1 MKRYR
6 LWRKDGSYEVAV
18 GHNKAEA
25 KERAVFITKVIKEDE
40 ITNVTV
46 ACNV

>member
-18 GHNKAEA
+18 GHSKQDA
-25 KERAVFITKVIKEDE
+25 KERAVFISKVIKEDE
-40 ITNVTV
+40 IKSITV

>member
-18 GHNKAEA
+18 GHSKQDARD
-25 KERAVFITKVIKEDE
+25 RATCVTKVIKEEE
-40 ITNVTV
+40 IKSITI
-46 ACNV
+46 ACKV